1 LSLIAL
7 HTPLLRPLHGGGCCL
22 GGGLGAKPIFYCVVC
37 TLDHAIASL
46 DLDTG
51 TSGLAK
57 AYIGVSVEDDMV
69 APPNDHPL
77 ASAIGLQRR

>member
-1 LSLIAL
+1 MEEVAAWEEGWAQLF
-7 HTPLLRPLHGGGCCL
+7 
-22 GGGLGAKPIFYCVVC
+22 FYCVVY

-46 DLDTG
+46 DLDRG
-51 TSGLAK
+51 TSGSTK

-69 APPNDHPL
+69 ATPNDHPL